1 MINKLTYIAELDTM
15 KYEVH
20 VFTGN
25 EKNSGTNANVFL
37 TIFGKN
43 GDTGKRPLKQRFRN
57 LFERNQMDS
66 FIIESID
73 LGKHLCNLST
83 S

>member
-1 MINKLTYIAELDTM
+1 M

-43 GDTGKRPLKQRFRN
+43 GDTGKRPLKQRFRD

-73 LGKHLCNLST
+73 LGKYLYNLST